1 MLLGQQ
7 LRQIVGS
14 AYYVAPEVLRK
25 KYSKEADI
33 WSCGVILYILLSGY
47 PPFYGETESAIFDAI
62 LKARLAPFLVLCRS
76 YSLFRANTIWNPI
89 HGHIF
94 RMQLR
99 NVCDVCYSRM

>member
-1 MLLGQQ
+1 MEIFVMCSGQY

-47 PPFYGETESAIFDAI
+47 PPFYGETESTIFDAI
-62 LKARLAPFLVLCRS
+62 LKVKLVRFSHFLTSWLRG
-76 YSLFRANTIWNPI
+76 NMTWTQI
-89 HGHIF
+89 HGHTSQ
-94 RMQLR
+94 MLLR
-99 NVCDVCYSRM
+99 TVSDAC